1 VINYTPPGTEGA
13 RPTFSPES
21 LMPRRNPGLI
31 RRIAAAIFNQNPETG
46 PQDTD
51 RNTTGTGIV
60 SEGLVSL
67 YDRQFK
73 FDVTR
78 RATYKDVEEI
88 DQASEEASVALDT
101 IANNVCTSEDGVQ
114 MSIEVTSED
123 SDVQKVLDT
132 TINNCKLHH
141 RLPSIV
147 RNLVKYGDSF
157 NEIVVNDNLEIVNL
171 KPLPPITMFR
181 NENLMGQLLLG
192 EPKYDS
198 KSGKVKNGSE
208 ECAFEQKTEA
218 TGQLIATFWPWQ
230 ILHVRLNHDGFS
242 PYGRSHLR
250 VARVTY
256 KKLKAIEEGL
266 IVGRLTREY
275 QKLVFYLDTTGLSK
289 KEAEMALTEFQQNIM
304 QRKHVD
310 GSRENPFS
318 VMTDF
323 FITTGWIK
331 LGQNMAQ
338 ARQTKIDI
346 IDPKNAGIHDI
357 TDVEYLHRKFLAAL
371 RVPPAHL
378 GFEKD
383 VNSKS
388 TLTIQDVQYVRML
401 RTFQQEVGKGLEQ
414 LFDCALILAGID
426 PATAEYEITWPA
438 LAGQDIVNEAQAE
451 LFHAQTDQVYSL
463 IDVIDPV
470 WVQMHRLN
478 MTNEEIE
485 EISQRIEQ
493 IKARKQQEA
502 MQQAQQQN
510 QMQVQRQTELI
521 KAKAQV
527 GGFAKKTP
535 KENLGRVNKHDI
547 GEDDAPG
554 GPSPNRDVAQA
565 VENARFLARLV
576 AFDAENILAE
586 DVKRAHEALNGL
598 RN

>member
-1 VINYTPPGTEGA
+1 MINFTPPGTEGA
-13 RPTFSPES
+13 RPTFSPEQ
-21 LMPRRNPGLI
+21 LMPRRNPSLI
-31 RRIAAAIFNQNPETG
+31 RRIAAAIFDQSPQTG
-46 PQDTD
+46 PQETD

-88 DQASEEASVALDT
+88 DQASEEASIALDT
-101 IANNVCTSEDGVQ
+101 IANNVTTSEDGVQ
-114 MSIEVTSED
+114 MSISVQAED
-123 SDVQKVLDT
+123 QKVQNVLDQVIET
-132 TINNCKLHH
+132 CKLHH
-141 RLPSIV
+141 RLPSII

-157 NEIVVNDNLEIVNL
+157 NEIVVNADLEIVNL

-181 NENLMGQLLLG
+181 NEDLMGHLLLG
-192 EPKYDS
+192 EPSYDP
-198 KSGKVKNGSE
+198 KSGKCKNGSE
-208 ECAFEQKTEA
+208 ECAFEQKAEA
-218 TGQLIATFWPWQ
+218 TGNLIATFWPWQ
-230 ILHVRLNHDGFS
+230 ILHIRLNHDGFS

-250 VARVTY
+250 VARITY

-289 KEAEMALTEFQQNIM
+289 KEAEMALNEFQQNIM

-331 LGQNMAQ
+331 LGQNLAQ
-338 ARQTKIDI
+338 KRETKIDI
-346 IDPKNAGIHDI
+346 IDPKNAGVHDI

-401 RTFQQEVGKGLEQ
+401 RSFQQEVGKGLEQ
-414 LFDCALILAGID
+414 VFDIALILAGID
-426 PATAEYEITWPA
+426 PETAEYEITWPA

-451 LFHAQTDQVYSL
+451 LFHSQTDQVYMQTY
-463 IDVIDPV
+463 VIDPV

-478 MTNEEIE
+478 MTNEEVK
-485 EISQRIEQ
+485 EIQARIDV
-493 IKARKQQEA
+493 IKQQ
-502 MQQAQQQN
+502 QQAQQQA
-510 QMQVQRQTELI
+510 QAQQDQDRQIALVN
-521 KAKAQV
+521 AKASA
-527 GGFAKKTP
+527 GGFTKKTP
-535 KENLGRVNKHDI
+535 KVGENMGRVNKHDV
-547 GEDDAPG
+547 GENDAGTAPA
-554 GPSPNRDVAQA
+554 PNKDATQEA
-565 VENARFLARLV
+565 VENARMLARLV
-576 AFDAENILAE
+576 AFDAENLLAE

-598 RN
+598 RG